1 MFNPTALYI
10 VMAAFAA
17 TVVVTWALRHFSSLL
32 EIGYDKDEGVQKF
45 HTQTTS
51 RLGGLGLLVGLCLG
65 IGLSVHQLPEVASI
79 GGWLL
84 IACIPVFAGGL
95 IEDLTHRVSPGLR
108 LTLATCSALFV
119 LYVLKIGVSRTDIA
133 WIDYLLQYP
142 VFYYA
147 TTLLVVSGFINATNI
162 IDGFHGLASGTIA
175 IMIFAMGIL
184 AATVQDWTM
193 VNLCALT
200 LAVTLGFFVWN
211 WPFGKIFLGD
221 AGAYLLGFWTV
232 QLGLL
237 IVHRNTNISPM
248 APVLIGL
255 YPLVETLFSMYRRKF
270 IRSHPMGHPD
280 SLHLHT
286 LVYRR
291 LILNPATDTTDIKRN
306 SANSKVAPSLWTL
319 TLINGFAAV
328 VFSKETVDLV
338 LFGILS
344 ATFYLY
350 LYKSLVR
357 FNIFIRI
364 FRPRREADL

>member
-10 VMAAFAA
+10 VLAAFAA
-17 TVVVTWALRHFSSLL
+17 TVLVTWALRHFSSLL

-175 IMIFAMGIL
+175 IMILAMGIL
-184 AATVQDWTM
+184 AYTAQDWTM

-291 LILNPATDTTDIKRN
+291 LILNPATDTTDEKRN
-306 SANSKVAPSLWTL
+306 LANAKVAPALWLL
-319 TLINGFAAV
+319 TLINGLAAALLAADTQSLI
-328 VFSKETVDLV
+328 VFGV
-338 LFGILS
+338 LS
-344 ATFYLY
+344 ALLYLY

-357 FNIFIRI
+357 FNIALWLLSARH
-364 FRPRREADL
+364 